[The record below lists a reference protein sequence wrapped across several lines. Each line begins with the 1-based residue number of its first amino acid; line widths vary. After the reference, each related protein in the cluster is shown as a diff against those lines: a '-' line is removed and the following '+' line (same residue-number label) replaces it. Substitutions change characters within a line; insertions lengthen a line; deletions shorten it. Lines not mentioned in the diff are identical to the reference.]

1 MAEINR
7 PLHDRLNFH
16 FESHRNFLANLER
29 EKDQEN
35 KNSLANCCP
44 RKQNLGSVRFIS
56 DKKFCLIGCNNLM
69 KMVTKI
75 FYRLTAQILYKT
87 KHIQQNKNRGHRTP
101 NFLWRPFQDRPY
113 IALINL
119 YNIKI
124 YIHKIIL
131 CLYY

>member
-1 MAEINR
+1 MKNFFSPRCTLEYTCV
-7 PLHDRLNFH
+7 LKKLFH

-87 KHIQQNKNRGHRTP
+87 KHIQQNTNWGRRTP
-101 NFLWRPFQDRPY
+101 NFLWRPFQDRR
-113 IALINL
+113 
-119 YNIKI
+119 YNVLKYTYYN
-124 YIHKIIL
+124 YIHP
-131 CLYY
+131 